1 MKKWNLPRIDSK
13 FVVITLS
20 VLILL
25 YFIVL
30 PLTVLIYDS
39 VVIDGALDLSQYAVV
54 YSQKVNLTALRNTV
68 EISLLVM
75 LLSVLITF
83 PLAWL
88 IGRTDLPGRKRF
100 RTILVA
106 SYMIPPYVGAIAW
119 TQLLNPDVG
128 YLNQLLQTL
137 FSLSQAAV

>member
-106 SYMIPPYVGAIAW
+106 SYMIPPYVG
-119 TQLLNPDVG
+119 
-128 YLNQLLQTL
+128 
-137 FSLSQAAV
+137 LSPGRSC